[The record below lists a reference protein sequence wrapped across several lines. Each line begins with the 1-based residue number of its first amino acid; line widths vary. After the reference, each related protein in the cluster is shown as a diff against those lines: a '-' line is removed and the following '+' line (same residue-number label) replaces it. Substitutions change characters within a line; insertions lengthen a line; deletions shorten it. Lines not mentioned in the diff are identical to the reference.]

1 MSDDALAEMLRE
13 ALGGGG
19 NEGGGSEMLLQQFL
33 SQARG
38 RGGGGRG
45 AGRGRGRR
53 SGMMGVSDQS
63 QEEHEAATT
72 DWQPVAGT
80 GTGYAQHT
88 QAAMQRLYR
97 ANKFGPPEPNPQI
110 VPPEHVMPAEPKF
123 FDALSVEEE
132 LCVLV
137 RLPRVA
143 HAPAQAVCARWR
155 AVLRS
160 EGYISARRSCPLTN
174 MPCTEPLVIVAGGGY
189 EDTDHNNSDAGGWRG
204 MMNHGLTSMLLGDR
218 WVHATPMAHPTNEHA
233 LVECQEEIYAIGGHH
248 GYTKGGGF
256 MSGMAPCACVTVW
269 SPRSNTWRAIP
280 MLTPPRNRPG
290 VCSLAGKIYVFGGV
304 TGDHGDD
311 YSDVQC
317 YDQALAVWTK
327 LPHMPIACHGASCV
341 AVGRKIYLIGGAYM
355 PMPTSLEIVRVF
367 DTETWSW
374 TVLDQLTPR
383 STPWPCAVGTK
394 IFCFGGNK
402 EKEDDHPGGA
412 EDEKRH
418 YRKVDKLMKPPE
430 KKFESLEGREA
441 TVVGVQAKP
450 ELNGQLG
457 IAVRYLGEK
466 GRFEVQLQ
474 TVEMPIALK
483 PENLIFSEPVT
494 GKGVPGSHWLKQA
507 PPALPVPPDPPRD
520 LATERAEADAK
531 GLPWSSAMEPRG
543 ANHSKETWC
552 FETRTGQ
559 WTQLASAP
567 KTHFPGDGG
576 YFYLDGLVVRDA
588 TDPSLNYNLVA
599 DAWEDDPTRPPLLNH
614 TLAPN
619 PVVMHV
625 PF

>member
-1 MSDDALAEMLRE
+1 M
-13 ALGGGG
+13 
-19 NEGGGSEMLLQQFL
+19 
-33 SQARG
+33 
-38 RGGGGRG
+38 
-45 AGRGRGRR
+45 
-53 SGMMGVSDQS
+53 
-63 QEEHEAATT
+63 AA
-72 DWQPVAGT
+72 Q
-80 GTGYAQHT
+80 
-88 QAAMQRLYR
+88 YR
-97 ANKFGPPEPNPQI
+97 ANKFAPPEPNPQI
-110 VPPEHVMPAEPKF
+110 VPPEHVMPADEPKL
-123 FDALSVEEE
+123 FDALSAEEE

-143 HAPAQAVCARWR
+143 HAPAQGVCARWR

-160 EGYISARRSCPLTN
+160 EGYIDARRSCPLTN
-174 MPCTEPLVIVAGGGY
+174 MPCLEPLVIVAGGGY

-233 LVECQEEIYAIGGHH
+233 LVECQEEIYSIGGHH

-256 MSGMAPCACVTVW
+256 MGGMAPCACVTVW

-280 MLTPPRNRPG
+280 MLTPPRNRAG
-290 VCSLAGKIYVFGGV
+290 VCSLGGKVYVFGGV
-304 TGDHGDD
+304 TSDHGDD

-317 YDQALAVWTK
+317 YDPALAVWTK

-341 AVGRKIYLIGGAYM
+341 AVGSKIYLIGGAYM
-355 PMPTSLEIVRVF
+355 PEPKSLEIVRVF

-383 STPWPCAVGTK
+383 ATPWPCAVGTK
-394 IFCFGGNK
+394 IFCLGGSK
-402 EKEDDHPGGA
+402 EKPAAKKAAADSDNDDDDDDDSDDEGDYHLGDA
-412 EDEKRH
+412 EVEKRH

-441 TVVGVQAKP
+441 TVVGVQARP

-474 TVEMPIALK
+474 TVEKPIALK
-483 PENLIFSEPVT
+483 PDNLIFSEPVT
-494 GKGVPGSHWLKQA
+494 GKAVPGSHWLKQA
-507 PPALPVPPDPPRD
+507 PPALPVTPDPPRD
-520 LATERAEADAK
+520 LAAERAEADAK
-531 GLPWSSAMEPRG
+531 GRAWSSVMEPRD

-567 KTHFPGDGG
+567 KPHFPGDGG

-588 TDPSLNYNLVA
+588 TDTSLNYNLVA

-614 TLAPN
+614 TLAPD